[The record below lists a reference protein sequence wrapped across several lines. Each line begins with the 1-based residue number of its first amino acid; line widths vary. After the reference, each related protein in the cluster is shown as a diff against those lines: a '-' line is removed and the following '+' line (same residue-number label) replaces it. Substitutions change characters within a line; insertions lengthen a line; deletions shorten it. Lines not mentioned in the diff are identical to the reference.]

1 MTIRE
6 LYDGIGGSYDQ
17 AISVL
22 RIEKLIDKHI
32 RKVPENAVF
41 AALSAAGETLDGTA
55 VFESAHAIKGVC
67 LNLGLVNIAAVASE
81 LSEEFRPGKERRM
94 TDREVREKIA
104 EIEKMRKR
112 AAELIAV
119 YSAQ

>member
-1 MTIRE
+1 MTLRE

>member
-1 MTIRE
+1 MTLRE

-32 RKVPENAVF
+32 RKIPENAVF
-41 AALSAAGETLDGTA
+41 AALNAAGETLDGTA